1 MVSLVESGES
11 GTSVKDDRSL
21 EYPEEEDVVEGKGDL
36 KGLQWQDL
44 CGPNIFRVSWTLKVV
59 LAIIGCG
66 C

>member
-21 EYPEEEDVVEGKGDL
+21 EYPEDEEVVEGNGDL

-44 CGPNIFRVSWTLKVV
+44 CGPNIFWVS
-59 LAIIGCG
+59 
-66 C
+66 

>member
-36 KGLQWQDL
+36 KGFKRLALQFFLGIKRYQ
-44 CGPNIFRVSWTLKVV
+44 FSQFFTL
-59 LAIIGCG
+59 A
-66 C
+66 

>member
-44 CGPNIFRVSWTLKVV
+44 CGPNIFRVS
-59 LAIIGCG
+59 
-66 C
+66 